1 MDGRGQGQGYRPETS
16 RDVPLTPLLTC
27 GCRFIVPTWT
37 LRVGRVDGG
46 RSNGASN
53 KVPSGVT
60 DQLTRRFRKRVGD
73 SALTVGAMGAETD
86 VPAGDVTP
94 WELGRGADGDDTLGT
109 TPPRPF

>member
-1 MDGRGQGQGYRPETS
+1 MTGLVTF
-16 RDVPLTPLLTC
+16 
-27 GCRFIVPTWT
+27 RF
-37 LRVGRVDGG
+37 LRVGD
-46 RSNGASN
+46 S
-53 KVPSGVT
+53 T
-60 DQLTRRFRKRVGD
+60 